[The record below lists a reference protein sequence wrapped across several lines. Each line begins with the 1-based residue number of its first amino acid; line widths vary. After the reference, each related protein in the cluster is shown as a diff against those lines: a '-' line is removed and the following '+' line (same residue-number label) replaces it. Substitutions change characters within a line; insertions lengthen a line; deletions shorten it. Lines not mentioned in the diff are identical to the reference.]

1 MMVLAIIGRHELL
14 CKACLGM
21 GPARRQLDRANSYWT
36 VSVSRVS
43 DRIMKKKL
51 LITISVL
58 AFALMTPG
66 NAAAVGE
73 DNGGAIMADALIAR
87 PICLAA
93 TALGTAVF
101 VVSLP
106 FALITHGVDRS
117 AKALVV
123 TPAKATFTRPLGD
136 FESLKD

>member
-1 MMVLAIIGRHELL
+1 
-14 CKACLGM
+14 
-21 GPARRQLDRANSYWT
+21 
-36 VSVSRVS
+36 
-43 DRIMKKKL
+43 MKKKL